1 MKIRLTQPKPLRMRN
16 LYFLLLF
23 SFFGTFTSLAQKIDY
38 DHSSKWFLGFNVGAT
53 WSTTDVKSTT
63 SSGWGVILGKSFNY
77 NYGSVLSFDLRGRY
91 LRGNWYGQDKDTT
104 SLANYTGTALNGY
117 KTGQGFTVNNFQ
129 ADVHRLALEL
139 AIHLNSVREKT
150 GFDPYIFGGVGLT
163 FKQTYGDLY
172 YKGDSTYLYDYSS
185 MLSNGPLSPQLSSNM
200 DGIYDTPLDGSSNK
214 YKAYFMPSLGI
225 GLGYQLGKRV
235 SIGIEHKTTFT
246 MKDDFDGYLSSSP
259 RAKNDWYHY
268 TSAYIQFRFK
278 TRGDGTTNSDGTNSS
293 GNLNN
298 FNGNCV
304 SPKIT
309 INSTVNNT
317 VVYAVYRLSLTI
329 TEVAGSN
336 KIQLLDANNQ
346 PVLFNYDMTSKQLIA
361 DINLKQGANTFTVKA
376 ENDCGKDTKTF
387 TVTYAPCLAPTANFT
402 NPASPN
408 TTVKNSNFTINAML
422 GNVTPGAKVDITLNN
437 NIVQGFNY
445 NPATGILM
453 SSLNLQPG
461 INTITLGV
469 STECGNVNIST
480 TVNYDN
486 CQNPV
491 VQLVSPSATGTTSS
505 SSALTIIANVKNV
518 NNANELR
525 LFQNNT
531 EYRNFTFVNGQLQF
545 IANLTR
551 GTNTFVITA
560 TTSCGTM
567 SQSFDVNYQ
576 DCTAPKVTI
585 TAPANNATI
594 TSATVALKAKVEN
607 VTAKQNISLKLNGIE
622 VSNFTFNTNTK
633 ATESTIALQQGMNV
647 ITVSATNNCGSDIE
661 TVYLNYDNCQ
671 TPVISVNNVPSTVNA
686 AGFLLT
692 AQIQNMPDAQGLQLS
707 QNGAPINYNYVN
719 GTLTSTVN
727 LVPGNNT
734 FTISASRTCGNAIKN
749 ITIFYNDCVAPTVN
763 IQNPSTSGTST
774 NVAAFVFKA
783 IVTNVSA
790 ASGITVSKNG
800 ANIPFV
806 LNAGIIE
813 ATTTLAEGSNVFK
826 VNVANGCG
834 TDSKTSTITYVN
846 CLPPVVNLI
855 NPITANA
862 TVNTSQINLKA
873 SILNAGNNGISVK
886 LNGTTVNYSFSNGV
900 LNAGLTLVPGTN
912 TILLSA
918 NNNCGSDIETITI
931 FYDNCVAPQIQFNT
945 LNNLILSSGTLN
957 ISATI
962 SGTLTSQ
969 NIALTVNGQNKGFTW
984 LNGAL
989 SASLTLTEGVNTI
1002 VLSASNSCGS
1012 AVGNL
1017 TETVVTCVPPVV
1029 TLTTPL
1035 TSGTTVNSAAYTFSA
1050 AVQNAVAQGITLKLN
1065 GTPVAATY
1073 NNGMVQANVTLQNG
1087 LNTFVLTATNACGND
1102 AETVSINYS
1111 PCLPPVVTLTTP
1123 STSGTTVNTAAF
1135 AFSAA
1140 VQNAVA
1146 QGITLKLNG
1155 TAVAATYNNG
1165 MVQANVTLQNGL
1177 NTFVLTATNACGND
1191 AETVT
1196 VNYSNCVPPVVT
1208 LTTPSTNGTTVNS
1221 ATYAFSATVQ
1231 NAEAQGITLKLN
1243 GNVVAATYNNG
1254 VVQANVTLQNGLNTF
1269 VLTATNTCGN
1279 DAETVTI
1286 NYTPCLPPV
1295 VTLATPSTSG
1305 TTVNTATFTFS
1316 AAVQN
1321 AEAQGITL
1329 KLNGTAVAATYN
1341 NGAVQANVT
1350 LQNGLNTFVLTATSA
1365 CGNDAETVTINYND
1379 CVPPVVT
1386 FQNPMEN
1393 NTTVTRPAFNLSAR
1407 VTNVNGLQGIAV
1419 TLNGVSVEGFSFIN
1433 GVVQANLNLLPG
1445 TNTITVSG
1453 TNACGNDNEVITINY
1468 NSCVPPRVGFTQP
1481 ATTGLS
1487 VNAAAYT
1494 WKVTVQN
1501 ITNAQAAQG
1510 IVVLFNNVPTN
1521 NFMFDNGQLTFSSNL
1536 VSGLN
1541 TLKVTATNACGTV
1554 TETSSINYIS
1564 CVPPTV
1570 SIDPPYSRSPSNSTY
1585 FLSAS
1590 VTNVTSSQNIS
1601 VTQNGQSVNN
1611 FTFTN
1616 NKVQATL
1623 NMQNGPNLIRVT
1635 AVNDCGT
1642 AYHDTTITYGNCTPT
1657 IQFNNSLASGSV
1669 TTAQSLNMGVS
1680 VGNYDSNTQ
1689 ISVTINGN
1697 AVNGYTNNNGQLS
1710 GTINL
1715 PEGLT
1720 TIVVSATNSC
1730 GSSTEEFQITR
1741 CKPATFGLI
1750 SPAQNNAVVSTQ
1762 TILLGFNVFNTDNTS
1777 SITVT
1782 QGGQPVNGFSMNGT
1796 EVSGYVNLNPGLNT
1810 FNVAV
1815 TTICNQFTE
1824 NINITYNP
1832 STGNDGPPDR
1842 GGNGT
1847 TPNRDDDTLRNNTNR
1862 NQNVVRPGGNFQNP
1876 TNPTNGGNNG
1886 NSNSGGSN
1894 NNNGG
1899 NSNNN
1904 NGGGHINHPVQNN
1917 GTSPSRNDS
1926 NNGGSSTNNNN
1937 NSGGHI
1943 NHPTQNNSTSTP
1955 RNDSNS
1961 GGSTPKPASGNNQPR
1976 TNTTPTPPSI
1986 SKPNVTPQNTGTGG
2000 GQNKTNTNKGA
2011 ETPKPDVKSKTIGK
2025 GGGGN

>member
-1 MKIRLTQPKPLRMRN
+1 MKIRLPQPKPLRMKN

-23 SFFGTFTSLAQKIDY
+23 SLIGTVTSFAQKIDY

-53 WSTTDVKSTT
+53 WSSTDVKSTT
-63 SSGWGVILGKSFNY
+63 NSGWGVILGKSFNY

-91 LRGNWYGQDKDTT
+91 LHGNWYGQNQDTT
-104 SLANYTGTALNGY
+104 SLINYTGTALSGY
-117 KTGQGFTVNNFQ
+117 KNGQGFTVNNFQ
-129 ADVHRLALEL
+129 SDVHRIALEL

-185 MLSNGPLSPQLSSNM
+185 MLNNGPLKPQLSANM

-246 MKDDFDGYLSSSP
+246 LKDDFDGYVSKTP
-259 RAKNDWYHY
+259 RARNDWYHY
-268 TSAYIQFRFK
+268 TSAYIQFRFR
-278 TRGDGTTNSDGTNSS
+278 TRGDGTTNSDGNNSS
-293 GNLNN
+293 GNINN
-298 FNGNCV
+298 FNGNCI

-309 INSTVNNT
+309 FNSTVNNT
-317 VVYAVYRLSLTI
+317 VIYAVYRLSLNI

-361 DINLKQGANTFTVKA
+361 DINLKQGSNSFTVKA

-387 TVTYAPCLAPTANFT
+387 TVTYAPCLAPTATFT
-402 NPASPN
+402 NPTAPN
-408 TTVKNSNFTINAML
+408 TTVKNNNFTINAML
-422 GNVTPGAKVDITLNN
+422 GNVTAGAKIDITLNN
-437 NIVQGFNY
+437 NFVQGFNY

-469 STECGNVNIST
+469 STECGNVNVST
-480 TVNYDN
+480 TINYDN

-491 VQLVSPSATGTTSS
+491 LQLVSPSATGTTSS

-518 NNANELR
+518 NNASELR

-531 EYRNFTFVNGQLQF
+531 EFRNFTFVNGQLQY
-545 IANLTR
+545 IATLTR
-551 GTNTFVITA
+551 GTNTFVISASTN
-560 TTSCGTM
+560 CGTVT
-567 SQSFDVNYQ
+567 QTFDVTYQ
-576 DCTAPKVTI
+576 DCTAPIITI
-585 TAPANNATI
+585 SAPQNNATV
-594 TSATVALKAKVEN
+594 TSGSIALKAKVEN
-607 VTAKQNISLKLNGIE
+607 VTAKQNISVKLNG
-622 VSNFTFNTNTK
+622 VDVPNFTFNTTTK
-633 ATESTIALQQGMNV
+633 STESTIGLQAGMNV
-647 ITVSATNNCGSDIE
+647 ITVSASNNCGSDIE
-661 TVYLNYDNCQ
+661 TIYLTYNNCI
-671 TPVISVNNVPSTVNA
+671 TPVISVNNVPSTVTS

-707 QNGAPINYNYVN
+707 QNGTPINYNYVN

-734 FTISASRTCGNAIKN
+734 FTISASRTCGNALKN
-749 ITIFYNDCVAPTVN
+749 ITIYYNDCIAPTVS

-774 NVAAFVFKA
+774 NVAAFIFKA
-783 IVTNVSA
+783 IATNVNA
-790 ASGITVSKNG
+790 TSGITVTKNG
-800 ANIPFV
+800 TNIPFV

-834 TDSKTSTITYVN
+834 TDSKTASITYVN
-846 CLPPVVNLI
+846 CLPPVVTLV

-862 TVNTSQINLKA
+862 TVNSPQLNLKA
-873 SILNAGNNGISVK
+873 SILNAGNNGIAVK

-900 LNAGLTLVPGTN
+900 LTAGLTLVPGTN

-918 NNNCGSDIETITI
+918 NNNCGSDIETITV

-945 LNNLILSSGTLN
+945 PNNQTLSSGVLN
-957 ISATI
+957 LSATI

-989 SASLTLTEGVNTI
+989 SANLTLTEGVNTI

-1012 AVGNL
+1012 IVSTL

-1029 TLTTPL
+1029 TLTSPL
-1035 TSGTTVNSAAYTFSA
+1035 TSGTTVNSANYTFSA
-1050 AVQNAVAQGITLKLN
+1050 VVQNAAAQGITLKLN
-1065 GTPVAATY
+1065 GTVVPATY

-1102 AETVSINYS
+1102 AETVNINYT
-1111 PCLPPVVTLTTP
+1111 PCLPPVVTLSTP
-1123 STSGTTVNTAAF
+1123 STSGTTVNAASF

-1140 VQNAVA
+1140 VQNAEA

-1155 TAVAATYNNG
+1155 NVVAATYNNG

-1177 NTFVLTATNACGND
+1177 NTFVLTATNSCGND

-1196 VNYSNCVPPVVT
+1196 INYSNCVPPVVT
-1208 LTTPSTNGTTVNS
+1208 LTTPASNGTNVTAAS
-1221 ATYAFSATVQ
+1221 FGFSAAVQ
-1231 NAEAQGITLKLN
+1231 NAEAQAITLKLN

-1254 VVQANVTLQNGLNTF
+1254 MVQANVTLQSGLNTF

-1279 DAETVTI
+1279 DAETVSI

-1295 VTLATPSTSG
+1295 VTLTAPSASG
-1305 TTVNTATFTFS
+1305 TTVNIASFAFS
-1316 AAVQN
+1316 ASVQN
-1321 AEAQGITL
+1321 AEAQGITV
-1329 KLNGTAVAATYN
+1329 KLNGNVVAATYN
-1341 NGAVQANVT
+1341 SGLVLANVT
-1350 LQNGLNTFVLTATSA
+1350 LQNGLNTFVLTASNA
-1365 CGNDAETVTINYND
+1365 CGNDAETVTINYNN
-1379 CVPPVVT
+1379 CTAPVVT
-1386 FQNPMEN
+1386 FQNPLEN
-1393 NTTVTRPAFNLSAR
+1393 NSTVTSPVFNLSTR
-1407 VTNVNGLQGIAV
+1407 VTNVTGLEGIAL
-1419 TLNGVSVEGFSFIN
+1419 TLNGISVDGFSYVNEI
-1433 GVVQANLNLLPG
+1433 VQANLNLLPG
-1445 TNTITVSG
+1445 INTVTVSG

-1468 NSCVPPRVGFTQP
+1468 YNCVPPSLSFTQP
-1481 ATTGLS
+1481 STSGLS

-1494 WKVTVQN
+1494 WEVAVQN

-1510 IVVLFNNVPTN
+1510 IVVFFNNVPTT
-1521 NFMFDNGQLTFSSNL
+1521 NFMFNNGQLTFTSNL
-1536 VSGLN
+1536 VTGSN
-1541 TLKVTATNACGTV
+1541 ILKVTATNACGTI
-1554 TETSSINYIS
+1554 TQKTSINNIS
-1564 CVPPTV
+1564 CVPPVV
-1570 SIDPPYSRSPSNSTY
+1570 SIDPPYSRTTYYNSN
-1585 FLSAS
+1585 FLLSA
-1590 VTNVTSSQNIS
+1590 NVLNVSSQQNITVS
-1601 VTQNGQSVNN
+1601 QNGSSISN
-1611 FTFTN
+1611 FTFNN
-1616 NKVQATL
+1616 NKVLAELTMQPGENHIVISAT
-1623 NMQNGPNLIRVT
+1623 
-1635 AVNDCGT
+1635 NDCGT
-1642 AYHDTTITYGNCTPT
+1642 ASHDTTIVFGNCAPT
-1657 IQFNNSLASGSV
+1657 VQFNNSLASGSI
-1669 TTAQSLNMGVS
+1669 TTAQTLNMNAT

-1689 ISVTINGN
+1689 ITVKVNNHIVN
-1697 AVNGYTNNNGQLS
+1697 AYTNTNGVLN

-1715 PEGLT
+1715 NEGLT
-1720 TIVVSATNSC
+1720 TIEVSASNSC
-1730 GSSTEEFQITR
+1730 GITTEEFLITR
-1741 CKPATFGLI
+1741 CKTATFGLI

-1777 SITVT
+1777 SIAIT

-1810 FNVAV
+1810 FNIAV
-1815 TTICNQFTE
+1815 TTLCNQFNE
-1824 NINITYNP
+1824 SINITYNP
-1832 STGNDGPPDR
+1832 STGNDGPPER
-1842 GGNGT
+1842 GGDGT
-1847 TPNRDDDTLRNNTNR
+1847 TPSRGDDTLRNNTNI
-1862 NQNVVRPGGNFQNP
+1862 NHNVVRPGGNFQ
-1876 TNPTNGGNNG
+1876 NPTNGGNNG

-1926 NNGGSSTNNNN
+1926 NNGGNNNN
-1937 NSGGHI
+1937 NNNGGNI
-1943 NHPTQNNSTSTP
+1943 YHPTQNNNTSTP

-1961 GGSTPKPASGNNQPR
+1961 GGSTPKPASGNTQPR

-1986 SKPNVTPQNTGTGG
+1986 NKPNVTPQNTGTGG
-2000 GQNKTNTNKGA
+2000 GQNKINTDKGN
-2011 ETPKPDVKSKTIGK
+2011 ETPKPIVKPRTIGT
-2025 GGGGN
+2025 GGGGK